1 MPSERSRRR
10 PRSPDRDAPRAYRCQ
25 QTAVAGQ
32 LGLDEPEIHVP
43 SGAPRL
49 RECPMPEDL
58 FREMHET
65 YAARMRR
72 LALQITRNEAD
83 ADDAVQD
90 ALMRVYEKY
99 ASFRHASSL
108 WTWIYRITQ
117 TSALMILKKNR
128 SIRRIADASREIV
141 DCRPQINR
149 GATPEHA
156 LIQSRLLDALQ
167 ESIDRLIPSLGRPM
181 RDYLCDGLSQQD
193 LCDRH
198 GLTLLAAK
206 ARLHRARVLMRG
218 RLAPHL
224 YPSSQIR

>member
-1 MPSERSRRR
+1 
-10 PRSPDRDAPRAYRCQ
+10 
-25 QTAVAGQ
+25 
-32 LGLDEPEIHVP
+32 
-43 SGAPRL
+43 
-49 RECPMPEDL
+49 MPEDL

-128 SIRRIADASREIV
+128 SIRRIADASREIGE
-141 DCRPQINR
+141 CRAQLNR
-149 GATPEHA
+149 GMTPEHA
-156 LIQSRLLDALQ
+156 LIQHRILDALQ
-167 ESIDRLIPSLGRPM
+167 ESLAQLIPSLGLPM
-181 RDYLCDGLSQQD
+181 RECLREGLSQRD

-198 GLTLLAAK
+198 GLTLLAVK
-206 ARLHRARVLMRG
+206 ARLHRARVLMRS

-224 YPSSQIR
+224 YCSSRIR